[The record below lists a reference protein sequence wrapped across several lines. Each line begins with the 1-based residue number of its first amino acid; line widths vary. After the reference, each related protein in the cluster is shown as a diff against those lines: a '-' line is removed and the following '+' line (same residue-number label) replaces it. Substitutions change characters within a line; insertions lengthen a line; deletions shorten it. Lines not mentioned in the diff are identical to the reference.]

1 MISDHVVGA
10 ENLCHLAGCTAGC
23 SRPAPTRAWDDLRLV
38 GLKLIFLIVT
48 RAVSL
53 LGLSRRECVVEGRR
67 VRHEALL
74 YPDGGERPSII
85 PLS

>member
-1 MISDHVVGA
+1 
-10 ENLCHLAGCTAGC
+10 
-23 SRPAPTRAWDDLRLV
+23 
-38 GLKLIFLIVT
+38 LKLIFLVVS
-48 RAVSL
+48 RVMSL
-53 LGLSRRECVVEGRR
+53 LGLSRRESLVEGRR